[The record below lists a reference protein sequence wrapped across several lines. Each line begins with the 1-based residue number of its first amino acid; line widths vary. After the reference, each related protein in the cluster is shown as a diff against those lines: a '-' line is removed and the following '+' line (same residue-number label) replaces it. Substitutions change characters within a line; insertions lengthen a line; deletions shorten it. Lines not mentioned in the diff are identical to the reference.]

1 MFSKFISLKILYNQL
16 ISKLCAS
23 KFSRFKTFLKMFYFS
38 NLEFI
43 LGYVDHF
50 TFLLLFFFLF
60 RMIFNGHIISIF
72 CTY

>member
-1 MFSKFISLKILYNQL
+1 MFSKFISLKILYDQL

-23 KFSRFKTFLKMFYFS
+23 KFSRFKTFLKMLYFS
-38 NLEFI
+38 NLEVI

-50 TFLLLFFFLF
+50 TFLLLFFLF